1 MVYALIFLIIT
12 LLLIDNP
19 FTKQLIINS
28 KIKYI
33 KLVIIMLG
41 LVHLFAITYEDSSK
55 VISGIFFIGMVLIYS
70 SANKHKGIEDRVA
83 RLIFKKIAWI
93 LIWLLLLIHVVY

>member
-1 MVYALIFLIIT
+1 MAYALVFFVFI

-19 FTKQLIINS
+19 FTKQLMNNS
-28 KIKYI
+28 KIKY
-33 KLVIIMLG
+33 LRWAIILLG
-41 LVHLFAITYEDSSK
+41 LVHLFSITYEDSSK

-93 LIWLLLLIHVVY
+93 LIWLLLLIHMVY